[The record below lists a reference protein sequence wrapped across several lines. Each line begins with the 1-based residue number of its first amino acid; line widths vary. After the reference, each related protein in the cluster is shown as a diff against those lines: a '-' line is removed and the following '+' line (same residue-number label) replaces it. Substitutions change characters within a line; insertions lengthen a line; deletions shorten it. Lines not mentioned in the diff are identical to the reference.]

1 MHAARRRAG
10 ALCVLLAVMVCG
22 TAAAQETLRILSP
35 HPPAM
40 RDEFDTGFKAW
51 LAEEHGVEA
60 EIEWMDQGGTSNI
73 VRFITSE
80 FLRSPDG
87 INIDIFFGG
96 GTDSYIQFTRDGLLE
111 TYEVP
116 ADILGAVQA
125 DIFGVPIFDP
135 EHRWYGVALAGF
147 GIMHNKVL
155 QGLFKLPE
163 VKTWEDLTNPEL
175 QGRIATA
182 DPRNSGSAHMVY
194 EIILQ
199 AYGWDKG
206 WQVLQEMGA
215 NVKAFT
221 TGASDVPNEVQLGNV
236 VYGPVIDFYAY
247 AQIASTGAD
256 KLGYV
261 TPAGL
266 SVINADPIGIL
277 KGAPRMELAKRFIDF
292 CLTPRAQKL
301 LMLPMGHPEGPK
313 MDTLARASVIP
324 ALYAELGDAS
334 IVGENPF
341 ALENTIRYDADKGG
355 ARWSIVNDLY
365 GALIIDAHGDLKAAW
380 KSFAKS
386 GNDDARATL
395 IKMPITEAKAAEL
408 AAGWGAAENALV
420 RKATVSKWRTFARDK
435 YKAAKKMR

>member
-22 TAAAQETLRILSP
+22 TAASQETLRILSP
-35 HPPAM
+35 HPPAL

-51 LAEEHGVEA
+51 LIEEHGQQA
-60 EIEWMDQGGTSNI
+60 EVEWMDQGGTSNI
-73 VRFITSE
+73 VRFINSE
-80 FLRSPDG
+80 FKRSPAG
-87 INIDIFFGG
+87 INIDVFFGG

-111 TYEVP
+111 PYEVP
-116 ADILGAVQA
+116 ADILDAVQP
-125 DIFGVPIFDP
+125 DIFGVPIVDP

-147 GIMHNKVL
+147 GIMYNKLL
-155 QGLFKLPE
+155 QRRFNLPE
-163 VKTWEDLTNPEL
+163 AKTWEDLTDPKL

-199 AYGWDKG
+199 AYGWEKG

-247 AQIASTGAD
+247 AQISKTGAD
-256 KLGYV
+256 KLGYI
-261 TPAGL
+261 TPDGL

-277 KGAPRMELAKRFIDF
+277 KGAPRLDLAQRFVDF
-292 CLTPRAQKL
+292 CLTRRAQKL
-301 LMLPMGHPEGPK
+301 LMLPMGHPEGPRT
-313 MDTLARASVIP
+313 DNLARASVIP
-324 ALYAELGDAS
+324 ALYDELGDAS

-341 ALENTIRYDADKGG
+341 ALKNTIKYDADKGG
-355 ARWSIVNDLY
+355 ARWGVVNDLY
-365 GALIIDAHGDLKAAW
+365 GTLIIDAHRDLTGAW
-380 KSFAKS
+380 KSIAKS
-386 GNDDARATL
+386 GSDEARATL
-395 IKMPITEAKAAEL
+395 VKMPITEDEAAEL
-408 AAGWGAAENALV
+408 AAGWGSADGALT
-420 RKATVSKWRTFARDK
+420 RKATISEWRKFARDK
-435 YKAAKKMR
+435 YRAAKKMR